1 MGWQARLRRW
11 RPGWTL
17 LAWLLALPLVVPL
30 LVVFWGVFSP
40 DPEAWEHLR
49 AYVLPEVL
57 VNTFWLVLGVAMG
70 TAVLGTGL
78 GWLIATCEFPG
89 RRVFGWALLLPMAV
103 PAYVM
108 GFVLIGLLEFAGPL
122 QTALREWLDPAAG
135 LPEIRSR
142 TGLILAMTLV
152 LYPYVY
158 LIARNAFATQ
168 GARSLETARS
178 LGMGPVQGFFR
189 VALPMAR
196 PWIAGG
202 VMLAVM
208 ETLADFGT
216 VSVFNY
222 QTFTT
227 AIYSTWYGMYSIEA
241 AMKLSSVLVLV
252 VFVLVVLEQLSRRRS
267 RFTGFDNRPPRRFRL
282 IGWRR
287 WAAAG
292 VCGLVLMLGFGI
304 PMIQLAI
311 WAAGELGDLD
321 MRYLGFAGRSL
332 GLAALAAGTALA
344 VALTLGYAARRAP
357 ALATELGARV
367 ATLGYA
373 VPGPVLAVGIFV
385 PLAGLGAWLQGVADR
400 LLGPDTLEI
409 VLHGTLFALIAAY
422 VARFLAVAYHPV
434 NASLLRVSHSLD
446 DAARGMGMGA
456 AAVVTRVHLP
466 LIRSGLLT
474 GAVLVFVDVMKE
486 MPITLMMRPFG
497 WDTLAI
503 RIYEMT
509 AEGHW
514 ERAAVPAVALVLVG
528 LIPVILLTLR
538 LDGGREP
545 SAMSRDEGMPHAA

>member
-1 MGWQARLRRW
+1 MRRW

-40 DPEAWEHLR
+40 DPEAWEHLQ

-57 VNTFWLVLGVAMG
+57 VNTFWLVLGVAVG
-70 TAVLGTGL
+70 TAILGTGL

-89 RRVFGWALLLPMAV
+89 RRIFGWALLLPMAM

-108 GFVLIGLLEFAGPL
+108 GFVLIGLLEYAGPL
-122 QTALREWLDPAAG
+122 QSVLREWFGPEMG

-142 TGLILAMTLV
+142 AGVILALSLV

-168 GARSLETARS
+168 GARALETARS
-178 LGMGPVQGFFR
+178 LGMGPFQGFFR

-196 PWIAGG
+196 PWIAAG

-216 VSVFNY
+216 VAVFNY
-222 QTFTT
+222 ETFTT

-241 AMKLSSVLVLV
+241 AMKLSSVLILV
-252 VFVLVVLEQLSRRRS
+252 VFVLVVLEQLSRRHS
-267 RFTGFDNRPPRRFRL
+267 RFTGFDSQPPRRFRL
-282 IGWRR
+282 VGWQR
-287 WAAAG
+287 WVATGA
-292 VCGLVLMLGFGI
+292 CGLVLLLGFGI
-304 PMIQLAI
+304 PMIQLGI
-311 WAAGELGDLD
+311 WAAGQLGDLD

-332 GLAALAAGTALA
+332 GLAAMAAVAALILA
-344 VALTLGYAARRAP
+344 VALAYAARRAP
-357 ALATELGARV
+357 VMATELGARV

-385 PLAGLGAWLQGVADR
+385 PLAGLGAWLQGLADQV
-400 LLGPDTLEI
+400 LGVGTLEI

-422 VARFLAVAYHPV
+422 IARFLAVAYHPV

-446 DAARGMGMGA
+446 DAGRGMGMGA
-456 AAVVTRVHLP
+456 FALISRVHLP
-466 LIRSGLLT
+466 LIRGGLLT
-474 GAVLVFVDVMKE
+474 GMVLVFVDVMKE

-528 LIPVILLTLR
+528 LVPVILLTLR
-538 LDGGREP
+538 LDATRHKPGMPKE
-545 SAMSRDEGMPHAA
+545 EGMPHAA